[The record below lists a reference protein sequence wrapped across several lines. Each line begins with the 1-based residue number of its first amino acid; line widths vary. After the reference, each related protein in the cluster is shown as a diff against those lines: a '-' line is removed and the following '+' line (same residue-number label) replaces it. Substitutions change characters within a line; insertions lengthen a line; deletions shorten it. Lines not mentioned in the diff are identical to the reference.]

1 LTDTFGPYQI
11 TKRLGAGGMAEVF
24 IALRRGPAGFE
35 QEVCLKR
42 ILSAYADD
50 EAFQKMFLTE
60 ARIAARV
67 RHANIVQVYDFG
79 EVGGTYYLALELVEG
94 TDLRH
99 LLQDL
104 GKEKLEIPLVAW
116 IAHQTL
122 SALACVHGAEDEG
135 KPLGLVH
142 RDLSPSN
149 VLISRHGEV
158 KLADFGVA
166 KATKAAAT
174 ASGAIKGKP
183 SYMPV
188 EQLELDADPRSDLF
202 ALGVMMYEMLTGVRP
217 FDGPTEIAT
226 MQRVM
231 RGAFTPVRELA
242 PHAPESLAKV
252 VERLLARDRNERYQ
266 TAEEVLDAIVEHV
279 PPPTARRKLGAL
291 VRRSHPDDAPTPP
304 RPAAAR
310 EDPAT
315 TTEVEPADIEPA
327 RASGPVPGAEA
338 VDLGPTMSLPDE
350 RPRSLSLVVAI
361 GAVIALLAIG
371 GIVAGVAMTS
381 GDDPPVAPDAGA
393 IAARDAGTDAGV
405 DSGRDAGTDA
415 GAADAGTR
423 DAGVDAGR
431 DEGGEAA
438 EDLAV
443 LTVNARPYGF
453 VWINGNRVGQA
464 PVTRRLRAGTYTVA
478 AGASRPVS
486 SRTVNLRPG
495 ERESIVFTVPA
506 E

>member
-1 LTDTFGPYQI
+1 MTETFGPYEI

-24 IALRRGPAGFE
+24 VAVRRGPAGFE

-50 EAFQKMFLTE
+50 DNFKKMFLTE

-79 EVGGTYYLALELVEG
+79 EVDGTYYLALELVEG
-94 TDLRH
+94 TDLRR
-99 LLQDL
+99 LLRDL
-104 GKEKLEIPLVAW
+104 DGERLEVPLVAW

-122 SALACVHGAEDEG
+122 SALACVHNAEDEG

-166 KATKAAAT
+166 KATNSAAT

-202 ALGVMMYEMLTGVRP
+202 ALGVMMYEMLTGTRP

-231 RGAFTPVRELA
+231 RGQFTPVRELA

-252 VERLLARDRNERYQ
+252 VERLLARDREDRYQ
-266 TAEEVLDAIVEHV
+266 SAEEVLDAIVEHV
-279 PPPTARRKLGAL
+279 PPPTARRKLAAL
-291 VRRSHPDDAPTPP
+291 VRRDGRASAPTPV
-304 RPAAAR
+304 PAADAS
-310 EDPAT
+310 
-315 TTEVEPADIEPA
+315 TTEPE
-327 RASGPVPGAEA
+327 PVPEQAAAPSPPPA
-338 VDLGPTMSLPDE
+338 VIGPTIALPPQRRRLGPL
-350 RPRSLSLVVAI
+350 VAI
-361 GAVIALLAIG
+361 GGAIVVLAITAVVG
-371 GIVAGVAMTS
+371 GVMLTSETEPPAAPDEGVA
-381 GDDPPVAPDAGA
+381 
-393 IAARDAGTDAGV
+393 AGTDAGLGTV
-405 DSGRDAGTDA
+405 GEPPRDAGLDA
-415 GAADAGTR
+415 GADAGLDAGADAGS
-423 DAGVDAGR
+423 VDAGADAAR
-431 DEGGEAA
+431 DEAP
-438 EDLAV
+438 AV
-443 LTVNARPYGF
+443 LTVNVRPYGV

-464 PVTRRLRAGTYTVA
+464 PVVRRLRAGTYTVS
-478 AGASRPVS
+478 AGARSPVAA
-486 SRTVNLRPG
+486 RTVTLRPG
-495 ERESIVFTVPA
+495 QRSTVVLSVPA